1 MKYKPAPEERG
12 QKGSFEMLNEKTVT
26 VKMKRIELCNLLM
39 ATTCIASEARTELA
53 AAETTE
59 DRKNVLPGTVKH
71 WEALHDMLKSQLDD
85 FDRKHAGE
93 I

>member
-1 MKYKPAPEERG
+1 
-12 QKGSFEMLNEKTVT
+12 MLNEKTVT

-39 ATTCIASEARTELA
+39 ATTCIASEARTELN

-59 DRKNVLPGTVKH
+59 ERKKVLPGTVKH
-71 WEALHDMLKSQLDD
+71 WETLHDMLKSQLDD

-93 I
+93 T

>member
-1 MKYKPAPEERG
+1 
-12 QKGSFEMLNEKTVT
+12 MLNGKTVN

-39 ATTCIASEARTELA
+39 ATTCIASDAKRELA

-59 DRKNVLPGTVKH
+59 ERKKVLPGTIAH
-71 WEALHDMLKSQLDD
+71 WKSLHDMLKAQLDA
-85 FDRKHAGE
+85 FDEKHADE